1 MTTVSKLTQALSDGF
16 ARLPA
21 KQQAVA
27 RVLAQEPSSIAFSS
41 AAEVAAKAG
50 VDTATVVRTC
60 QSLGYS
66 GWRELLEEVQASLAA
81 RPTFADRVAA
91 LGEPD
96 GDLTARIFDVAQSNV
111 NHTLRGLDRAAFDAA
126 TSVIAEAGLVVV
138 AAGGVSAGPGE
149 FLTSSLRIIGIP
161 AVLTC
166 GAGDAAPAL
175 APLRDRDVVVGIS
188 VWRYLRATVQ
198 TIRHA
203 AQTPGVTTVAITDST
218 VSPAALICSHTL
230 VAQTDTVGPRL
241 GLTGVV
247 ALIEALVARVALR
260 NPARSKAAAEVAS
273 GLYNDNVLGDPEDGP
288 SGRPEFSYDITGETD
303 GVRAS

>member
-1 MTTVSKLTQALSDGF
+1 MTAVSKLTQVLNEGF

-27 RVLAQEPSSIAFSS
+27 RVLAQEPSFIAFLS
-41 AAEVAAKAG
+41 AAEVAARAG

-66 GWRELLEEVQASLAA
+66 GWRELLEEVQASVAA
-81 RPTFADRVAA
+81 RPTFAERVAT

-96 GDLTARIFDVAQSNV
+96 GDLTSRIFDVAQSNV
-111 NHTLRGLDRAAFDAA
+111 RQTSRALDRAAFDAT
-126 TSVIAEAGLVVV
+126 TSAIADAGLVVV
-138 AAGGVSAGPGE
+138 AAGGVSAGAGE
-149 FLTSSLRIIGIP
+149 FLASSLRIIGIP

-175 APLRDRDVVVGIS
+175 ALLRHGDVVVGVS
-188 VWRYLRATVQ
+188 MWRYLRSTVQ

-203 AQTPGVTTVAITDST
+203 AHMTGVTTIAITDST
-218 VSPAALICSHTL
+218 VSPAALLASHTL
-230 VAQTDTVGPRL
+230 VAQTETAGPRL

-247 ALIEALVARVALR
+247 ALVEALVTRVALL

-273 GLYNDNVLGDPEDGP
+273 GLYDDNVLGDPDDRP
-288 SGRPEFSYDITGETD
+288 SWRQEFSFDLPGEVD
-303 GVRAS
+303 GA